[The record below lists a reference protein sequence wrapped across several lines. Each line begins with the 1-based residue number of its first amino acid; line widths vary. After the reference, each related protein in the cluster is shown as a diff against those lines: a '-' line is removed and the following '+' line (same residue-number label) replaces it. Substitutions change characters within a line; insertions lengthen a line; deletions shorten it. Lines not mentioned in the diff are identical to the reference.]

1 MQRNLGNSILY
12 ISSELHNIKK
22 EMCFWWTVNHFF
34 HSLSLSRYQ
43 ILLHIHSPRREFK
56 IQPACSILV
65 LWSTRSQVLNPHVR
79 HGMFTHIPL
88 ARISHM
94 AALTCKRDGKHSA
107 SFWKLCFGEGN
118 TCFGSWITSRIC
130 YKLCFDRWGVEDIL
144 GRLGWPSSHLK
155 GHFQKN
161 KLIEDVLKWKDT
173 VLLISASQSRSL
185 WWKDSEERWKDD
197 ARELTR
203 GKSRKE
209 S

>member
-1 MQRNLGNSILY
+1 MQGNLGNSVLY
-12 ISSELHNIKK
+12 FSSELHNIKM
-22 EMCFWWTVNHFF
+22 EMCFWWTVSHFF
-34 HSLSLSRYQ
+34 YYQ
-43 ILLHIHSPRREFK
+43 ILLYTHSPRREFK
-56 IQPACSILV
+56 IQPTCSIQY
-65 LWSTRSQVLNPHVR
+65 RIQVLNPHVW

-88 ARISHM
+88 ARISHL
-94 AALTCKRDGKHSA
+94 AVLTCKRDGKCTA

-118 TCFGSWITSRIC
+118 TCFGSWITSQIC
-130 YKLCFDRWGVEDIL
+130 CKLWFDRWGVEDTL
-144 GRLGWPSSHLK
+144 GRLGWPGSHLK

-161 KLIEDVLKWKDT
+161 KLIEDVLKWKDI

-203 GKSRKE
+203 DKSRKE